1 MAGGPTMQ
9 RGLVRLATL
18 LTAAA
23 LVATSALADL
33 RSPDGTAA
41 LGERL
46 ADEAVVRTL
55 VADAIVEAVVDDART
70 SAPAAAPLLPL
81 VRPLLEQAVTATLD
95 GPAGRAALADAFTAA
110 IRQATF
116 AGPLVLDLAPA
127 VLAAAEVAPEPLD
140 TLARSAVERGVIGTV
155 VLGETPDGAA
165 PTVPDA
171 DALGR
176 IAGLDADVALAA
188 AAALL
193 VGVLALTLGPG
204 GRRRGRRLRAAG
216 WALITVGAPVTL
228 LLRVDPTVLVG
239 PLTGRLGAL
248 VPDAAGAADLDGII
262 TVVTEGLAALLA
274 RTATVTLAV
283 TVLGAVLVVAGLLQ
297 RRRGPSPASA

>member
-1 MAGGPTMQ
+1 MQ
-9 RGLVRLATL
+9 RVLVRLATL
-18 LTAAA
+18 LTAGA
-23 LVATSALADL
+23 LVATSALSDL

-41 LGERL
+41 LGARL
-46 ADEAVVRTL
+46 AEEAVVRAL

-81 VRPLLEQAVTATLD
+81 VRPLLEQAVTTTLD

-110 IRQATF
+110 IQQATF

-155 VLGETPDGAA
+155 VLGDTPDGAV

-171 DALGR
+171 AALGR

-188 AAALL
+188 AAMLL
-193 VGVLALTLGPG
+193 LAVLAVTLVPD

-216 WALITVGAPVTL
+216 WSLVTVGAPVTL
-228 LLRVDPTVLVG
+228 LLRADPTVLVG
-239 PLTGRLGAL
+239 PLTDRLSAL
-248 VPDAAGAADLDGII
+248 VPDAARAVDVDGIVA
-262 TVVTEGLAALLA
+262 VVTEGFAALLA
-274 RTATVTLAV
+274 RTADVTLAV
-283 TVLGAVLVVAGLLQ
+283 TAVGVVLIVAGLLP
-297 RRRGPSPASA
+297 RRRTSSSASA